1 MNTNPTTPTPTPT
14 NVGKIAS
21 LPYSLRE
28 EINERLEDGEPTE
41 TILAWINANPSVQS
55 LLKSKYQNHL
65 ISAQNLSNW
74 RQGGYQSWL
83 KQQERVRL
91 AQDWCEQ
98 ANQIV
103 GSTTTVETLHENL
116 SQHLSTLL
124 VVELATAIFQL
135 LPTLTDP
142 AERCAKI
149 SEYLRTLSRVRQQ
162 DTQTGRFAIETERR
176 DRERNEEIQSDL
188 AAEERNKLMLHFL
201 KAYPEMRKQENA
213 VRQAADDALMA
224 KINGLKAAERPK
236 PAPQPDESSPIKA
249 NQAQS
254 NPIKADSYPANACAA
269 VGRPPLVPSTA
280 WSSPIKAEQDN
291 GQSHAQ
297 RSGDRNGVQTPSGQE
312 SSIESSVTLVQT
324 PSGPA
329 EILLCNGHAPQTDSH
344 NLEPTINQG

>member
-1 MNTNPTTPTPTPT
+1 
-14 NVGKIAS
+14 
-21 LPYSLRE
+21 
-28 EINERLEDGEPTE
+28 
-41 TILAWINANPSVQS
+41 
-55 LLKSKYQNHL
+55 
-65 ISAQNLSNW
+65 
-74 RQGGYQSWL
+74 
-83 KQQERVRL
+83 
-91 AQDWCEQ
+91 
-98 ANQIV
+98 
-103 GSTTTVETLHENL
+103 
-116 SQHLSTLL
+116 
-124 VVELATAIFQL
+124 
-135 LPTLTDP
+135 
-142 AERCAKI
+142 
-149 SEYLRTLSRVRQQ
+149 
-162 DTQTGRFAIETERR
+162 
-176 DRERNEEIQSDL
+176 
-188 AAEERNKLMLHFL
+188 
-201 KAYPEMRKQENA
+201 
-213 VRQAADDALMA
+213 MA